1 MALQIADAAAAAV
14 AGDDVDVIVANVAVD
29 DDDDYDD
36 GDDFA
41 NMSWLKK
48 TKRLTT
54 NSDVAAELH
63 RIPGHHHHQHQ

>member
-1 MALQIADAAAAAV
+1 MALQIADAAAAV
-14 AGDDVDVIVANVAVD
+14 AGDDVDVIVANVADD

-54 NSDVAAELH
+54 NSDVVAELY
-63 RIPGHHHHQHQ
+63 RIPGHHQHQ

>member
-1 MALQIADAAAAAV
+1 MALQIADAAAV
-14 AGDDVDVIVANVAVD
+14 AGDDVDVIVANVAVDD

-54 NSDVAAELH
+54 NSDVAAELY

>member
-1 MALQIADAAAAAV
+1 MALQIADAAAAV
-14 AGDDVDVIVANVAVD
+14 AGDDVDVIVANVADD

-54 NSDVAAELH
+54 NSDVAAGLY
-63 RIPGHHHHQHQ
+63 RIPGHHQHQ

>member
-1 MALQIADAAAAAV
+1 MALQIADAAAVV

-54 NSDVAAELH
+54 NSDVAAELY
-63 RIPGHHHHQHQ
+63 RIPDHHHQHH